1 VCNEFTAKEI
11 DTSNASQKHAWKKS
25 KLLFTVK
32 SGGKS
37 ANSLNNFRFKTVA
50 NIKARVV
57 KTNKVS
63 SDKKLNGAE
72 RTLVIKKING

>member
-25 KLLFTVK
+25 KLFYTVK
-32 SGGKS
+32 SGRKS
-37 ANSLNNFRFKTVA
+37 VNLNNFRFKTVEK
-50 NIKARVV
+50 IKTKVA
-57 KTNKVS
+57 KTSKVS

-72 RTLVIKKING
+72 RKLVIKTING